1 MAPYRRQLTE
11 AMEHQIGVIYLWNGQ
26 EIVSFQ
32 PGNCEET
39 TLTKRV
45 GQKKIFT
52 RIVYIKG
59 KQRG

>member
-1 MAPYRRQLTE
+1 MTPYRRQLAE
-11 AMEHQIGVIYLWNGQ
+11 AMDNHIGVIYLVNGQ

-32 PGNCEET
+32 PRTREHSKIA
-39 TLTKRV
+39 KRV